1 MGITISAFNSLMT
14 SFIRW
19 NHGYCQRL
27 DALWHFF
34 LLTMDTKHMFYLMSL
49 KKRKKIWKKLRNC
62 VVLSMC
68 NAWNILLKKIIL
80 FSMGVFSLKKTPN
93 NINNYIHCNFARTLH
108 RGQRKVKV
116 MPNSAPIRY
125 QTWPGWNNSVYYIR
139 LLGRMIMGSSDG
151 DES

>member
-1 MGITISAFNSLMT
+1 MKSWILSASGRFVT
-14 SFIRW
+14 
-19 NHGYCQRL
+19 
-27 DALWHFF
+27 FF

-80 FSMGVFSLKKTPN
+80 FSMGVFSLKKKKPN

-139 LLGRMIMGSSDG
+139 LLGRMIMGSSNG